1 MHFVRSESGQIEP
14 SSKEKKER
22 SRKDSNNRP
31 GTAGSWGADSA
42 FGVGAGSKNVERE
55 PSPTHGWNKTKREN
69 KALVKAIEN
78 EKGRKGRFVVS
89 DQGETV
95 WIKM

>member
-1 MHFVRSESGQIEP
+1 MHFIRSEAGQIP
-14 SSKEKKER
+14 SST
-22 SRKDSNNRP
+22 SNVDSKSKSDDRP
-31 GTAGSWGADSA
+31 PTRGSDSA
-42 FGVGAGSKNVERE
+42 FGVGAGSNNVERE
-55 PSPTHGWNKTKREN
+55 PSPSSGWNKTKHEN
-69 KALVKAIEN
+69 RQKVKAMEN